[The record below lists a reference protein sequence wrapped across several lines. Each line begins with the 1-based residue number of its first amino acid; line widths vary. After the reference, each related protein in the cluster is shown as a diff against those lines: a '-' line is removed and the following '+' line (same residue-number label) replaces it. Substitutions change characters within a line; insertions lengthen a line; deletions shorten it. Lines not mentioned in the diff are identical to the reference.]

1 MASLGP
7 EGCLLALRQSAVGFV
22 ALKVTQGVVYNA
34 LWGKGYPSNSST
46 IIFFFSSEISHV

>member
-7 EGCLLALRQSAVGFV
+7 EGCLLALRQSPVGFV

-46 IIFFFSSEISHV
+46 IIFFSSEISHV